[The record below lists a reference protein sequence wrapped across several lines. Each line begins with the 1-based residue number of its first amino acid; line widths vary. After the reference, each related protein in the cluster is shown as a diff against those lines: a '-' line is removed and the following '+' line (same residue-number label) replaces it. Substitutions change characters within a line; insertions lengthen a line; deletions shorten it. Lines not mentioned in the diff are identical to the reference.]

1 MDFKKWLETKIGEKH
16 IDYSNDKPYNS
27 YDRWFAVYLIEKN
40 SDILKIN
47 AFEKLK
53 EGERNFLQ
61 FLSEDELAMFEDETH
76 YAYDNYE
83 REWISKDE
91 ALYHLLKVANQ
102 GLEAVMADSYDEGG
116 WFGAS

>member
-1 MDFKKWLETKIGEKH
+1 MDFKEWLSNRIGEKN
-16 IDYSNDKPYNS
+16 IDYGNEKPYDS

-40 SDILKIN
+40 SNALKIN

-53 EGERNFLQ
+53 EGEKDFLQ
-61 FLSEDELAMFEDETH
+61 YLSKEELDMFEDETN

-83 REWISKDE
+83 REWLSKNE
-91 ALYHLLKVANQ
+91 AFYNLLKVANQ